1 MNRKPV
7 NPRAVDRTDEIVGA
21 HIRRLRLAKG
31 VSQETLGENIG
42 VTFQQVQKYERGA
55 NRVSASKL
63 YDIAKTL
70 QVPVSFFFEGLADPM
85 SGAEIDATTQHAE
98 KVVQEF
104 LTTPE
109 GLELAE
115 VFPRIGRGRVRRQ
128 VLDLVRAMA
137 DEAQRTE
144 VA

>member
-1 MNRKPV
+1 MTAPRPV
-7 NPRAVDRTDEIVGA
+7 LGIIACQRTVGVEPAQAVMERYVRSAMVYADVAALIVPS
-21 HIRRLRLAKG
+21 L
-31 VSQETLGENIG
+31 
-42 VTFQQVQKYERGA
+42 
-55 NRVSASKL
+55 
-63 YDIAKTL
+63 
-70 QVPVSFFFEGLADPM
+70 PDPM